1 MKRNAFPKSEEE
13 GEAEEWKRI
22 AVASAPVGLTQ
33 ADAAPTVEVFQCFSA
48 KWFDSVVVSQVSEI
62 NPPNMAMNES

>member
-48 KWFDSVVVSQVSEI
+48 KWLDSVV
-62 NPPNMAMNES
+62 